1 MTDKSIIQLIDK
13 LNRYPDFKDCIKVG
27 IGKNVE
33 LAHMWY
39 KDGFSDSHIP
49 YTYFLIKENDKYVGA
64 VLDMTHDL
72 HWVILPKYRKR
83 GHLSTALKQVILP
96 HILEEMPRVV
106 QKISI
111 KRNEIGVINYQNS
124 LKVALNVGFKQLDE
138 ENLVFDYNALD
149 CRNYELDYQYKG
161 LTKEELD
168 KQINELQKIAKEIN
182 KISSKIEFAF
192 GKQIEEYSKP
202 SLNETAN
209 KVAYLKEVFK
219 DIKYDFDKD
228 N

>member
-1 MTDKSIIQLIDK
+1 LKDKSIIQLIDK
-13 LNRYPDFKDCIKVG
+13 LNRYPDFKDCIKVA

-33 LAHMWY
+33 LAHIWY

-168 KQINELQKIAKEIN
+168 KQINGLQKIAKEIN

-209 KVAYLKEVFK
+209 KIAYLKEVFK
-219 DIKYDFDKD
+219 DIKYYFDKD

>member
-33 LAHMWY
+33 LAHIWY